1 VEAYT
6 VMHDRDGEPEQSIV
20 VGRLRNGRRF
30 IANTEADRSLLR
42 SMTEREMVGEKG
54 RLSHDPATGLN
65 TITF

>member
-1 VEAYT
+1 
-6 VMHDRDGEPEQSIV
+6 V